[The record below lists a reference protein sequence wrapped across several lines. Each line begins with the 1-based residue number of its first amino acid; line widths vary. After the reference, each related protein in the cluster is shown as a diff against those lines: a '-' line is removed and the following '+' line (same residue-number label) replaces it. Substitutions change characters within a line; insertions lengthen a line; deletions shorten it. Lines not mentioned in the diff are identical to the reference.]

1 MFQTA
6 SLALSKHD
14 NGLKVKEYLT
24 LYRCFI
30 PERFSSMMKKTA
42 SFLCLMLMAAAV
54 QAAPSDSERIAALER
69 QVAELTAQ
77 VNRLLSE
84 RLDERSARRNN
95 EVHVCTLSAFTDTF
109 RTENV
114 NRGRARLDVIQQC
127 RRQHAEMF
135 CKEEAVR
142 CQTYR

>member
-1 MFQTA
+1 LFQTA
-6 SLALSKHD
+6 SFALSKHD

-24 LYRCFI
+24 LCCCFI
-30 PERFSSMMKKTA
+30 LERFPSIMKKVA
-42 SFLCLMLMAAAV
+42 SFLCLILMATAA

-69 QVAELTAQ
+69 QVAELTAK
-77 VNRLLSE
+77 VNFLLSE

-109 RTENV
+109 RAENV

>member
-6 SLALSKHD
+6 SLALSQHD
-14 NGLKVKEYLT
+14 NDLKVKEYLT

-30 PERFSSMMKKTA
+30 LGRFSSMMKKTA
-42 SFLCLMLMAAAV
+42 SFLCLILMATAA
-54 QAAPSDSERIAALER
+54 QAAPSDSERIASLER

-84 RLDERSARRNN
+84 RLDEHSTCRNN

-127 RRQHAEMF
+127 RHQYAKMF